1 MKRLALSA
9 DAVSIG
15 TFVKTDS
22 PQVIEVLATT
32 ALDFAVIDAEHAP
45 FDRQSLDR
53 MLLAGRAADL
63 SLLVRVPDF
72 SPMSIQTALDL
83 DAAGILVPHVD
94 SASDARTVVAR
105 ARFRDGERGLS
116 VAARFGG
123 YGTLPR
129 DEAIARGDATLVLCQ
144 IESERAVQAA
154 AAIAAVPGVCAL
166 FIGRADLGM
175 SMGLDDPSHPRVLE
189 AARHSVDMALRAGKV
204 AAMNASTLQEAARY
218 AAWGV
223 SCFIIG
229 SDQSL
234 LRSAAQEAAD
244 AGGERLRAA
253 LVVPA

>member
-9 DAVSIG
+9 DKVAIG

-22 PQVIEVLATT
+22 PQVIEVLGTT

-63 SLLVRVPDF
+63 ALLVRVPDF
-72 SPMSIQTALDL
+72 GPISIQAALDL
-83 DAAGILVPHVD
+83 DAAGILVPHVG
-94 SASDARTVVAR
+94 SESDARTVVAR
-105 ARFRDGERGLS
+105 ARFRGGERGLS

-129 DEAIARGDATLVLCQ
+129 NEAIARGDATLVLCQ

-154 AAIAAVPGVCAL
+154 DAIAAVPGVHAL
-166 FIGRADLGM
+166 FIGRADLGL
-175 SMGLDDPSHPRVLE
+175 SMGLDDPLHPRVLE

-204 AAMNASTLQEAARY
+204 AAMNAATLQEAARY

-223 SCFIIG
+223 SCFVIG

-234 LRSAAQEAAD
+234 LRAAAQEAAD
-244 AGGERLRAA
+244 GGGERLRAA

>member
-9 DAVSIG
+9 GDVAIG

-22 PQVIEVLATT
+22 PQVIEVLGTT

-53 MLLAGRAADL
+53 MLLAGRAAGL
-63 SLLVRVPDF
+63 ALLVRVPDF
-72 SPMSIQTALDL
+72 SPVSIQTALDL

-94 SASDARTVVAR
+94 SEDDARTVVAR
-105 ARFRDGERGLS
+105 ARFRSGERGLS

-123 YGTLPR
+123 YGSLPR
-129 DEAIARGDATLVLCQ
+129 NEAIARGDATLVLCQ

-154 AAIAAVPGVCAL
+154 AAIAAVPGVHAL

-175 SMGLDDPSHPRVLE
+175 SMGLDDPLHPRVLE

-204 AAMNASTLQEAARY
+204 AAMNATTLQEAAQY
-218 AAWGV
+218 AAWGA
-223 SCFIIG
+223 SCFVIG

-234 LRSAAQEAAD
+234 LRAAAQEAAD
-244 AGGERLRAA
+244 ASGERLRAA